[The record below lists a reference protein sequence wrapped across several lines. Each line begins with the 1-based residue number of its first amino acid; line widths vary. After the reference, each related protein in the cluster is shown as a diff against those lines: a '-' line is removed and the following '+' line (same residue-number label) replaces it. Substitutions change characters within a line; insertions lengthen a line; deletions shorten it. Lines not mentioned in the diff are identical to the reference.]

1 MDLNVF
7 HKYAAHIIR
16 PQNNESGEP
25 ELKKVWEKP
34 QDKNAIITQAG
45 MASKKTH
52 KENIFIL

>member
-1 MDLNVF
+1 MELNGF
-7 HKYAAHIIR
+7 HNYTVHILK
-16 PQNNESGEP
+16 PQNNEIGEP

-52 KENIFIL
+52 SGG